1 MRHVSVAPP
10 PDELEHK
17 LKDAYVRFADIDSRA
32 AEAKKTCTA
41 YINRVQPVIDCVKG
55 HDVRW
60 NVKVAQTLKSLGER
74 RADDLQKCKVSPEIY
89 LNVCFYSKFACL
101 YLG

>member
-1 MRHVSVAPP
+1 MSVAPP

-41 YINRVQPVIDCVKG
+41 YISRVQPVIDCVKG

-60 NVKVAQTLKSLGER
+60 NVKVAQTLKNLGER
-74 RADDLQKCKVSPEIY
+74 RADDLQKCKVSAEIY
-89 LNVCFYSKFACL
+89 LNVRFYSKFACL